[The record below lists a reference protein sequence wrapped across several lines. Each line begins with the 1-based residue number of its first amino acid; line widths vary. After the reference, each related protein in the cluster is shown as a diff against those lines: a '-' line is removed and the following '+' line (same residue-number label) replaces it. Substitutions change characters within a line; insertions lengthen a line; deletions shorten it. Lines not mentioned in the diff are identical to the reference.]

1 MRSREFLFLRRQLA
15 GHAVAGIRDR
25 FVQVAGAALHPL
37 SLTLFLKEGCK
48 QCTEAVRLR
57 DVHQTLVLR
66 HRKEGEVEHRTVLD
80 LGQQERLGSV
90 ILDIR
95 HEIVVH
101 LAELLTVLIRHAC
114 DRLGCVT
121 GRAEGQFAAE
131 QRRKTQKLTEQ
142 PAVER
147 LPFFRLRCGGG
158 KSCAG
163 NRERVVLV
171 LCGRHAVKQTGQNL
185 PLAGQVAVYTAQ
197 SVNNAVVLAAQD
209 DVGVLAHQL
218 ADEVLFA
225 GYTHFIRRIQFD
237 GEHTLD
243 RRLAHCRNLCALHML
258 AQQHAEHRRRRRILS
273 SRVNEM
279 HARRA
284 CRDRQ
289 QQSARTALTAACL
302 QHDFIA
308 VRLIDLLYTTACQ
321 YVIEFICHCPQAD
334 RI

>member
-1 MRSREFLFLRRQLA
+1 M
-15 GHAVAGIRDR
+15 
-25 FVQVAGAALHPL
+25 HPL
-37 SLTLFLKEGCK
+37 SLTFFSKKAASSALKLSACVTFIRPSYCVTG
-48 QCTEAVRLR
+48 
-57 DVHQTLVLR
+57 
-66 HRKEGEVEHRTVLD
+66 RKVKSNTAPSSTF
-80 LGQQERLGSV
+80 GQQERLGSV

-121 GRAEGQFAAE
+121 GRAEGQFTAE

-185 PLAGQVAVYTAQ
+185 SLAGQVAVYTAQ

-209 DVGVLAHQL
+209 DVECLPISSQMRCFLQGTPISSVVSSSMVSIRSTAGWLTA
-218 ADEVLFA
+218 AIFA
-225 GYTHFIRRIQFD
+225 PCTCF
-237 GEHTLD
+237 
-243 RRLAHCRNLCALHML
+243 

-284 CRDRQ
+284 CRNGE
-289 QQSARTALTAACL
+289 QQSARTAPDRRVSAARFHRGPADKPSL
-302 QHDFIA
+302 HDSLP
-308 VRLIDLLYTTACQ
+308 VRY
-321 YVIEFICHCPQAD
+321 
-334 RI
+334 

>member
-1 MRSREFLFLRRQLA
+1 M
-15 GHAVAGIRDR
+15 
-25 FVQVAGAALHPL
+25 
-37 SLTLFLKEGCK
+37 
-48 QCTEAVRLR
+48 
-57 DVHQTLVLR
+57 
-66 HRKEGEVEHRTVLD
+66 
-80 LGQQERLGSV
+80 
-90 ILDIR
+90 
-95 HEIVVH
+95 
-101 LAELLTVLIRHAC
+101 
-114 DRLGCVT
+114 
-121 GRAEGQFAAE
+121 
-131 QRRKTQKLTEQ
+131 
-142 PAVER
+142 
-147 LPFFRLRCGGG
+147 
-158 KSCAG
+158 
-163 NRERVVLV
+163 LV

-225 GYTHFIRRIQFD
+225 GHTHFIRRIQFD

-308 VRLIDLLYTTACQ
+308 VRLIDLLYTASCQ